1 MKNGKSIIKNS
12 DEFTIEEIQSDL
24 QTIEDAINNLEVKE
38 ETTVEKDVESKL
50 ISNVESTDSNSTV
63 KSNVK
68 QNQTVTKEANHKA
81 KNNKEKVLPETGE
94 NLTPINPIYASLMI
108 AVGGL
113 MMFYRKRK
121 NEDKGSTEK

>member
-1 MKNGKSIIKNS
+1 M
-12 DEFTIEEIQSDL
+12 
-24 QTIEDAINNLEVKE
+24 
-38 ETTVEKDVESKL
+38 
-50 ISNVESTDSNSTV
+50 
-63 KSNVK
+63 K
-68 QNQTVTKEANHKA
+68 QNQTLTKEANHKA

-121 NEDKGSTEK
+121 NEDKDSTEK